1 MVKILGYEYVQ
12 STPTM
17 PTKGVKNNRTPKS
30 NVAGGNIAGNSP
42 QVKVS
47 CIDNGTTICKDFY
60 SFIKDNAE
68 RKVTRKY
75 VDQIFTPLIGIE
87 FSDWKSLYRK
97 VFSNL

>member
-12 STPTM
+12 STPT
-17 PTKGVKNNRTPKS
+17 KGVKNNRTSKS

-47 CIDNGTTICKDFY
+47 CLDNGTTIC
-60 SFIKDNAE
+60 IKDNVE